1 MEKDIYFKYIKLV
14 SGDNIVCTTTDNCEN
29 VYKQKTISVTD
40 PVVLNPVRIPKG
52 DVLVESYVMYPWF
65 SFSEEIEYKIPTSQV
80 ILVVNIKDTLKKNY
94 LRYLEMQD
102 DDVDII
108 DNDIFVDDDADEI
121 DEFLNEMGE
130 ENENKENGGTDGFGN
145 RRRTIH

>member
-40 PVVLNPVRIPKG
+40 PVVLNPIRIPKG
-52 DVLVESYVMYPWF
+52 NVLIESYVMYPWF

-80 ILVVNIKDTLKKNY
+80 VLVVNIKDNLKKNY
-94 LRYLEMQD
+94 LRYLAMQD
-102 DDVDII
+102 NDDDITEG
-108 DNDIFVDDDADEI
+108 DLFVDGDEDEI

-130 ENENKENGGTDGFGN
+130 ENENNENGGTDGFGST
-145 RRRTIH
+145 RTIH

>member
-40 PVVLNPVRIPKG
+40 PVVLNPIRIPKG
-52 DVLVESYVMYPWF
+52 DVLIESYVMYPWF
-65 SFSEEIEYKIPTSQV
+65 SFSEEIEYKIATSQV
-80 ILVVNIKDTLKKNY
+80 VLVVNIKDNLKKNY
-94 LRYLEMQD
+94 LRYLAMQD
-102 DDVDII
+102 NDDDITEG
-108 DNDIFVDDDADEI
+108 DLFVDGDEDEI

-130 ENENKENGGTDGFGN
+130 ENENNENGGTDGFGST
-145 RRRTIH
+145 RTIH

>member
-40 PVVLNPVRIPKG
+40 PVVLNPIRIPKG

-80 ILVVNIKDTLKKNY
+80 VLVVNIKDNLKKNY
-94 LRYLEMQD
+94 LRYLAMQD
-102 DDVDII
+102 NDVDIT
-108 DNDIFVDDDADEI
+108 DSDLFVDDDEDEL

-130 ENENKENGGTDGFGN
+130 ENENNENGGTDGFGST
-145 RRRTIH
+145 RTIH

>member
-40 PVVLNPVRIPKG
+40 PVVLNPIRIPKG

-80 ILVVNIKDTLKKNY
+80 VLVVNLMN
-94 LRYLEMQD
+94 
-102 DDVDII
+102 
-108 DNDIFVDDDADEI
+108 F
-121 DEFLNEMGE
+121 
-130 ENENKENGGTDGFGN
+130 
-145 RRRTIH
+145 

>member
-40 PVVLNPVRIPKG
+40 PVVLNPIRIPKG

-80 ILVVNIKDTLKKNY
+80 VLVVNIKDNLKKNY
-94 LRYLEMQD
+94 LRYLAMQD
-102 DDVDII
+102 NDDDIT
-108 DNDIFVDDDADEI
+108 DGDLFVDDNEDEI

-130 ENENKENGGTDGFGN
+130 ENENNENGGTDGFGST
-145 RRRTIH
+145 RTIH

>member
-130 ENENKENGGTDGFGN
+130 ENENNENGGTDGFGN

>member
-1 MEKDIYFKYIKLV
+1 MEKDIYFNYIKLV
-14 SGDNIVCTTTDNCEN
+14 SGDNIVCTTTDNWEN

-40 PVVLNPVRIPKG
+40 PVVLNPIRIPKG

-80 ILVVNIKDTLKKNY
+80 VLVVNIKDNLKKNY
-94 LRYLEMQD
+94 LRYLAMQD
-102 DDVDII
+102 NDDDIT
-108 DNDIFVDDDADEI
+108 DGDLFVDDDEDEI

-130 ENENKENGGTDGFGN
+130 ENENNENGGTDGFGST
-145 RRRTIH
+145 RTIH

>member
-40 PVVLNPVRIPKG
+40 PVVLNPIRIPKG

-80 ILVVNIKDTLKKNY
+80 VLVVNIKDNLKKNY
-94 LRYLEMQD
+94 LRYLAMQD
-102 DDVDII
+102 NDDDIT
-108 DNDIFVDDDADEI
+108 DSDLFVDDDEDEL

-130 ENENKENGGTDGFGN
+130 ENENNENGGTDGFGST
-145 RRRTIH
+145 RTIH

>member
-40 PVVLNPVRIPKG
+40 PVVLNPIRIPKG
-52 DVLVESYVMYPWF
+52 DVLIESYVMYPWF

-80 ILVVNIKDTLKKNY
+80 VLVVNIKDNLKKNY
-94 LRYLEMQD
+94 LRYLAMQD
-102 DDVDII
+102 NDDDITEG
-108 DNDIFVDDDADEI
+108 DLFVDGDEDEI

-130 ENENKENGGTDGFGN
+130 ENENNENGGTDGFGST
-145 RRRTIH
+145 RTIH

>member
-40 PVVLNPVRIPKG
+40 PVVLNPIRIPKG
-52 DVLVESYVMYPWF
+52 DVLIESYVMYPWF

-80 ILVVNIKDTLKKNY
+80 VLVVNIKDNLKKNY
-94 LRYLEMQD
+94 LRYLAMQD
-102 DDVDII
+102 NDDDITEG
-108 DNDIFVDDDADEI
+108 DLFVDGDEDEI

-130 ENENKENGGTDGFGN
+130 ENENNENVGTDGFGST
-145 RRRTIH
+145 RTIH

>member
-40 PVVLNPVRIPKG
+40 PVVLNPIRIPKG

-80 ILVVNIKDTLKKNY
+80 VLVVNIKDNLKKNY
-94 LRYLEMQD
+94 LRYLAMQD
-102 DDVDII
+102 NDDDIT
-108 DNDIFVDDDADEI
+108 DGDLFVDDDEDEI

-130 ENENKENGGTDGFGN
+130 ENENNENGGTDGFGST
-145 RRRTIH
+145 RTIH

>member
-40 PVVLNPVRIPKG
+40 PVVLNPIRIPKG

-80 ILVVNIKDTLKKNY
+80 VLVVNIKDNLKKNY
-94 LRYLEMQD
+94 LRYLAMQD
-102 DDVDII
+102 NDDDIT
-108 DNDIFVDDDADEI
+108 DSDLFVDDNEDEI

-130 ENENKENGGTDGFGN
+130 ENENNENGGTDGFG
-145 RRRTIH
+145 RTRTIH

>member
-40 PVVLNPVRIPKG
+40 PVVLNPIRIPKG

-80 ILVVNIKDTLKKNY
+80 VLVVNIKDNLKKNY
-94 LRYLEMQD
+94 LRYLAMQD
-102 DDVDII
+102 NDDDIT
-108 DNDIFVDDDADEI
+108 DGDLFVDDNEDEI

-130 ENENKENGGTDGFGN
+130 ENENNENGGTDGFG
-145 RRRTIH
+145 RTRTIH

>member
-40 PVVLNPVRIPKG
+40 PVVLNPIRIPKG

-80 ILVVNIKDTLKKNY
+80 VLVVNIRDNLKKNY
-94 LRYLEMQD
+94 LRYLAMQD
-102 DDVDII
+102 NDDDIT
-108 DNDIFVDDDADEI
+108 DGDLFVDDNEDEI

-130 ENENKENGGTDGFGN
+130 ENENNENGGTDGFG
-145 RRRTIH
+145 RTRTIH

>member
-40 PVVLNPVRIPKG
+40 PVVLNPIRIPKG
-52 DVLVESYVMYPWF
+52 DVLIESYVMYPWF

-80 ILVVNIKDTLKKNY
+80 VLVVNIKDNLKKNY
-94 LRYLEMQD
+94 LRYLAMQD
-102 DDVDII
+102 NDDDITEG
-108 DNDIFVDDDADEI
+108 DLFVDGDEDEI

-130 ENENKENGGTDGFGN
+130 ENENNENGGTDGVGST
-145 RRRTIH
+145 RTIH

>member
-40 PVVLNPVRIPKG
+40 PVVLNPIRIPKG

-80 ILVVNIKDTLKKNY
+80 VLVVNIKDNLKKNY
-94 LRYLEMQD
+94 LRYLAMQD
-102 DDVDII
+102 NDDDIT
-108 DNDIFVDDDADEI
+108 DSDLFVDDDEDEI

-130 ENENKENGGTDGFGN
+130 ENENNENGGTDGFGST
-145 RRRTIH
+145 RTIH

>member
-40 PVVLNPVRIPKG
+40 PVVLNPIRIPKG

-80 ILVVNIKDTLKKNY
+80 VLVVNIKDNLKKNY
-94 LRYLEMQD
+94 LRYLAMQD
-102 DDVDII
+102 NDDDIT
-108 DNDIFVDDDADEI
+108 DGDLFVDDTEDEI

-130 ENENKENGGTDGFGN
+130 ENENNENGGTDGFG
-145 RRRTIH
+145 RTRTIH

>member
-40 PVVLNPVRIPKG
+40 PVVLNPIRIPKG

-80 ILVVNIKDTLKKNY
+80 VLVVNIKDNLKKNY
-94 LRYLEMQD
+94 LRYLAMQD
-102 DDVDII
+102 NDDDITEG
-108 DNDIFVDDDADEI
+108 DLFVDGDEDEI

-130 ENENKENGGTDGFGN
+130 ENENNENGGTDGFGST
-145 RRRTIH
+145 RTIH